1 MAERRL
7 VFDVS
12 ELKKVAAKALNRP
25 ATDVIAVQKIAEGGF
40 NRILEVTMNDDSS
53 VLARLP
59 YPATL
64 PRRLAV
70 ASEVATL
77 DFLRTNGIPVPR
89 VLDYSTGEN
98 SVGVEYMLMERSPGK
113 PLSDIWFSL
122 AEEERCQILHKI
134 VLLETKLFAIKLPA
148 NGSIYYTRDLPP
160 NSPRIDLPGSNSGL
174 CVGPYVSTRW
184 WYRERGDLE
193 IDRGP
198 RKFLQLIFGN
208 QLSLVHVDIDPQ
220 LVLRSHAEKEL
231 AWIRKYGGPRYPFY
245 REYAESFGYKK
256 QDPQDHVQSLED
268 YMRLVPHLV
277 PKDATV
283 HSPTLRHPDLSPNNI
298 LVSDDLQITG
308 FIDWQHS
315 EVLPAFLA
323 ADIPAAFANYADE
336 ESRSFTEP
344 KLPENLS
351 SMAGNERAEAEELY
365 RRRHIHF
372 WYLGL
377 TQMLNEPHWQAC
389 THDGTFMTRQIFHD
403 AGAPWEG
410 DNAHLQIGIA
420 DVVEKWPV
428 FASAAGDGTV
438 MPCPIVISKQE
449 MQRRADMRKSL
460 HEGNMFRE
468 ELCEELGIS
477 HSGYTSHEGFDF
489 AKEKASKAKECIVDD
504 LKDDPEELERALL
517 TWPFDDYDENE

>member
-1 MAERRL
+1 MFLQWTAVNESLRTAERRL
-7 VFDVS
+7 VFNVS
-12 ELKKVAAKALNRP
+12 ELKEVAAKALNRP
-25 ATDVIAVQKIAEGGF
+25 ASDVHAIKKIAEGGF
-40 NRILEVTMNDDSS
+40 NRILEVMMNDGSS

-59 YPATL
+59 YPSTL

-98 SVGVEYMLMERSPGK
+98 AVGVEYMLMERLPGK
-113 PLSDIWFSL
+113 PLSDIWFNL
-122 AEEERCQILHKI
+122 AEEERCHILHKI
-134 VLLETKLFAIKLPA
+134 VSMEIKLFANRLPA
-148 NGSIYYTRDLPP
+148 CGSIYYPRDLPT
-160 NSPRIDLPGSNSGL
+160 NTPRVDIPGSDGSL
-174 CVGPYVSTRW
+174 CMGPYASQKW
-184 WYRERGDLE
+184 WYGERGILNV
-193 IDRGP
+193 DRGP
-198 RKFLQLIFGN
+198 HAN
-208 QLSLVHVDIDPQ
+208 PE

-231 AWIRKYGGPRYPFY
+231 AWIRKYGRTRHPFY

-256 QDPQDHVQSLED
+256 QDPQDHVHSLGD
-268 YMRLVPHLV
+268 YIRLIPHLV

-298 LVSDDLQITG
+298 LVSDDLQTTG

-344 KLPENLS
+344 KLPENLP
-351 SMAGNERAEAEELY
+351 SMAQDERAEAEELY

-377 TQMLNEPHWQAC
+377 TQVLNEPHWQAC

-403 AGAPWEG
+403 AGAPWQG

-420 DVVEKWPV
+420 DVVEEWPV
-428 FASAAGDGTV
+428 FASAAANGTV
-438 MPCPIVISKQE
+438 PPCPIIISEQE

-468 ELCEELGIS
+468 ELCEKMGVS
-477 HSGYTSHEGFDF
+477 HSGYTSHEDFDF
-489 AKEKASKAKECIVDD
+489 AKEKASKAKECIVDN

>member
-1 MAERRL
+1 M
-7 VFDVS
+7 V
-12 ELKKVAAKALNRP
+12 
-25 ATDVIAVQKIAEGGF
+25 
-40 NRILEVTMNDDSS
+40 
-53 VLARLP
+53 
-59 YPATL
+59 
-64 PRRLAV
+64 
-70 ASEVATL
+70 
-77 DFLRTNGIPVPR
+77 
-89 VLDYSTGEN
+89 
-98 SVGVEYMLMERSPGK
+98 
-113 PLSDIWFSL
+113 
-122 AEEERCQILHKI
+122 
-134 VLLETKLFAIKLPA
+134 
-148 NGSIYYTRDLPP
+148 
-160 NSPRIDLPGSNSGL
+160 
-174 CVGPYVSTRW
+174 
-184 WYRERGDLE
+184 
-193 IDRGP
+193 
-198 RKFLQLIFGN
+198 
-208 QLSLVHVDIDPQ
+208 

-231 AWIRKYGGPRYPFY
+231 AWIRKYGRPRHPFY

-256 QDPQDHVQSLED
+256 QDPQDHIHSLGD
-268 YMRLVPHLV
+268 YIRLIPHLI

-298 LVSDDLQITG
+298 LISDDLQITG

-351 SMAGNERAEAEELY
+351 SMAENERAGAEELY

-403 AGAPWEG
+403 AGAPWQG

-420 DVVEKWPV
+420 DVVEEWPV
-428 FASAAGDGTV
+428 FASAAADGAV
-438 MPCPIVISKQE
+438 PPCPIVISEQE

-468 ELCEELGIS
+468 ELCEKMGVS
-477 HSGYTSHEGFDF
+477 HSGYTSHEDFDF
-489 AKEKASKAKECIVDD
+489 AKEKASKAKECIVDN